1 MANKVFSLADF
12 GDITITKRTSSRN
25 IRLSIKADGKVT
37 VSIPAWASYRSGLAF
52 AESKLEWIRRQLP
65 ERTLLKNGQPIGKY
79 HHLQLTPTRGLHQV
93 KTLVTNTS
101 LIVRYPLDL
110 DENDPAVQTAAEAA
124 CVRALRKQAE
134 QLLPDRLTR
143 LAEQHG
149 FTFASVR
156 IKRLK
161 GRWGSCD
168 QHQNI
173 VLNLFLMQLPW
184 ECIDYVLLHE
194 LTHTR
199 IMQHGP
205 TFWRAMEQVVPN
217 LAAVRKLM
225 RQHRPVL
232 Y

>member
-1 MANKVFSLADF
+1 MPNKVFRLADF
-12 GDITITKRTSSRN
+12 GDITISKRTGNRN
-25 IRLSIKADGKVT
+25 IRLSIKADGRVA

-52 AESKLEWIRRQLP
+52 AESKLEWIRKQLP
-65 ERTLLKNGQPIGKY
+65 ERTILKDGQSIGKY

-93 KTLVTNTS
+93 KTLVTNLS
-101 LIVRYPLDL
+101 LIVRYPPELSED
-110 DENDPAVQTAAEAA
+110 DPAIQTAAEAA
-124 CVRALRKQAE
+124 CIRALRKQAE
-134 QLLPDRLTR
+134 QLLPERLTQ
-143 LAEQHG
+143 LAEKHG
-149 FTFASVR
+149 FTFTSVR

-168 QHQNI
+168 QYQNI

-194 LTHTR
+194 LTHTKV
-199 IMQHGP
+199 MQHGP
-205 TFWRAMEQVVPN
+205 TFWRAMERVVPN
-217 LAAVRKLM
+217 VTAVRKLM